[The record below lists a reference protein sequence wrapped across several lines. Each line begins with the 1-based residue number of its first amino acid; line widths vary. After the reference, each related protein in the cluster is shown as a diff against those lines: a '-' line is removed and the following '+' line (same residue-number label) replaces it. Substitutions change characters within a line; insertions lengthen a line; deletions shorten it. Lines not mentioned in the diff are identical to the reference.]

1 MYTMHICGVHVQ
13 VTCLYLCVAL
23 GTPQVLSLSSEPEV
37 TQEVAIKAGATG
49 FCVEKAGETVEKH
62 AHSREACTQQRSH
75 PQAEL
80 STLQPLRMQCN
91 CTTINLY
98 VMSCILY
105 RQIHWKGSGRL
116 LPSV

>member
-23 GTPQVLSLSSEPEV
+23 GTLQVLNLSSDPEV

-75 PQAEL
+75 LQAKL
-80 STLQPLRMQCN
+80 STVQPLRMQYI

-98 VMSCILY
+98 IVSCVC
-105 RQIHWKGSGRL
+105 RQIHWKGAGRL